1 MKKEEIKEAIDLIVA
16 EIKKAKRIVVVSHVG
31 PEADAVGSL
40 LGMTLS
46 LREMGKEVVP
56 YLEDPVPALC
66 KFLPGS
72 ETITHSFEG
81 VEAVDLTIAVD
92 CGQLER
98 LGKGLVAF
106 EGKGT
111 VLNLD
116 HHRTNDY
123 FGKVNLV
130 LPDASAAGEIV
141 YEVLKAGNLPIT
153 KDVAVNLFSAM
164 HTDTGS
170 FRYASASADAF
181 RKAGELVA
189 YGVEPELVSQNFYE
203 NLPLVR
209 VKMLAKVLATLEVLE
224 GGKLAILHITQEML
238 DSEGATRDVV
248 DGFVDYARSIN
259 GVEVGVLIR
268 QAISDGD
275 GDSFKVSFRSKGRVD
290 VSKISERF
298 GGGGHSAAAG
308 CLLEGTLKEVRE
320 IIVKAVNGVL

>member
-1 MKKEEIKEAIDLIVA
+1 MAEVIIDQVIEDILA
-16 EIKKAKRIVVVSHVG
+16 EIGKANRIIVVSHVG

-46 LREMGKEVVP
+46 LREMGKEVIP

-66 KFLPGS
+66 EFLPGS
-72 ETITHSFEG
+72 ETILHSFEG

-111 VLNLD
+111 IINID
-116 HHRTNDY
+116 HHRTNDN
-123 FGKVNLV
+123 FGDINLV
-130 LPDASAAGEIV
+130 LPEASAAGEIV
-141 YEVLKAGNLPIT
+141 YDVFKAGALPIT

-170 FRYASASADAF
+170 FRYSSSSPDAF

-189 YGVEPELVSQNFYE
+189 YGVEPNVVSKNFYE
-203 NLPLVR
+203 NHPLVR

-224 GGKLAILHITQEML
+224 GGKLALLHLTQEML

-259 GVEVGVLIR
+259 GVEVGALLR
-268 QAISDGD
+268 QAVSDGD
-275 GDSFKVSFRSKGRVD
+275 GDSFKVSFRSNGNVD
-290 VSKISERF
+290 VAKISQAF

-308 CLLEGTLKEVRE
+308 CLLEGGLKDVRETVIKAVKEV
-320 IIVKAVNGVL
+320 L

>member
-1 MKKEEIKEAIDLIVA
+1 MDQAIKDILKEID
-16 EIKKAKRIVVVSHVG
+16 KAQRIVVVSHVG

-66 KFLPGS
+66 EFLPGS
-72 ETITHSFEG
+72 DTIVHSFEG
-81 VEAVDLTIAVD
+81 VEDVDLTIAVD

-111 VLNLD
+111 VINID
-116 HHRTNDY
+116 HHRTNDN

-130 LPDASAAGEIV
+130 LPEASAAGEIV
-141 YEVLKAGNLPIT
+141 YDVLKAGDMPIT
-153 KDVAVNLFSAM
+153 KDVAINLYSAM

-170 FRYASASADAF
+170 FRYGSSSPDAF

-189 YGVEPELVSQNFYE
+189 YGVEPDRVSQNFYE
-203 NLPLVR
+203 NHPLVR

-224 GGKLAILHITQEML
+224 GGKFALLHMTQEML

-259 GVEVGVLIR
+259 GVEVGALLR
-268 QAISDGD
+268 QAIPDDGQ
-275 GDSFKVSFRSKGRVD
+275 GDCFKVSFRSKGNVD
-290 VSKISERF
+290 VSKISEAF

-308 CLLEGTLKEVRE
+308 CLVEGELKDVRE
-320 IIVKAVNGVL
+320 TVIKAVKEAL